1 MPLHEILIDT
11 ELPMMIVTA
20 ARQTFI
26 YLILRDKIL
35 MQHLHA
41 VLYRVFRF
49 LCA

>member
-1 MPLHEILIDT
+1 MPLHKILIDT
-11 ELPMMIVTA
+11 EIPMMIATST
-20 ARQTFI
+20 RQTVI
-26 YLILRDKIL
+26 YLVLCNKIL